1 MTRTGL
7 GARNLFMA
15 LALALAG
22 CTAAPP
28 PAVRLAGPVAADPV
42 WETLLR
48 SAERQVRR
56 CYRGPRVSF
65 SGRQIITRLRVS
77 LTPQGAVQGLPTVV
91 EQAGVTPMNQL
102 YAGRMAEAAI
112 QSVLRCAPLRLPEG
126 FASEVPFDIELTF
139 SPLASA

>member
-7 GARNLFMA
+7 GARNLFM
-15 LALALAG
+15 ALALAG

-28 PAVRLAGPVAADPV
+28 PAVRLAGPVPADPV
-42 WETLLR
+42 WQTLLR

-102 YAGRMAEAAI
+102 YAGRMAQAAI